1 MPTVLEELVVTLGL
15 DSSNF
20 RQQAQQVQAVQG
32 QAAQNSRRIGLQ
44 YEENARKT
52 ISTTGRY
59 LTQSE
64 QVVKNTLNGLNRMRS
79 EIMAVFSTLALGFG
93 TAGVIGQVAKIEAQ
107 TVRAAKNIGVSAKEL
122 NTWQEAAK
130 RFGGSAEGV
139 TNTMQGLVTEF
150 ETLKITGQSEV
161 ISMFRALG
169 IQVADAEGKMR
180 PLRDIWMDLSGVLS
194 RMPKPEANT
203 WGALLH
209 LDPGFINLLH
219 QGKDALRQTLD
230 QVERLGTITD
240 QQGKDA
246 IAFEQQMANMSQ
258 AAADFGRTLLGVFI
272 NDLTRATEAT
282 TAWIAANKG
291 WLADEFKQGVRDTI
305 DEYQR
310 LVVLW
315 NRAAESYNNIKT
327 YVQEHF
333 ALWSGSVGAQFT
345 SKLNET
351 DTILNRIGETI
362 SEKWSKALQ
371 GILNL
376 LEKVKQGFTA
386 LDAKDWGPE
395 SPFWRDVPEDEQLK
409 YPNSPAS
416 RRKAGQE
423 GMNPNPYNPLNP
435 GSWMNRPGPSL
446 GDASMGPEQTAFLKT
461 LSGPESGGR
470 YDILNGGETFDTSGQ
485 HPNRIGRGGTST
497 AAGRYQFTAATWNEY
512 AAKLGLT
519 DMRPEN
525 QDRAAWALA
534 SDEYRKKTGRDL
546 QIDIKAGGHDSEIAA
561 ALRGR
566 WPSLPGGSQSSQ
578 TQDTFNRAM
587 QMNTPGGSTRP
598 EAQKDA
604 KSWGDWFK
612 SGGWKPDP
620 GIGTWLTKPMSGD
633 PVKKSSVPANSNVET
648 HINGPITVNTQATD
662 AEGVAK
668 GLNDALVK
676 YTYVNQANT
685 GLA

>member
-258 AAADFGRTLLGVFI
+258 AAADFGR
-272 NDLTRATEAT
+272 ACSS
-282 TAWIAANKG
+282 
-291 WLADEFKQGVRDTI
+291 TI
-305 DEYQR
+305 
-310 LVVLW
+310 
-315 NRAAESYNNIKT
+315 
-327 YVQEHF
+327 
-333 ALWSGSVGAQFT
+333 
-345 SKLNET
+345 
-351 DTILNRIGETI
+351 
-362 SEKWSKALQ
+362 
-371 GILNL
+371 
-376 LEKVKQGFTA
+376 
-386 LDAKDWGPE
+386 
-395 SPFWRDVPEDEQLK
+395 
-409 YPNSPAS
+409 
-416 RRKAGQE
+416 
-423 GMNPNPYNPLNP
+423 
-435 GSWMNRPGPSL
+435 
-446 GDASMGPEQTAFLKT
+446 
-461 LSGPESGGR
+461 
-470 YDILNGGETFDTSGQ
+470 
-485 HPNRIGRGGTST
+485 
-497 AAGRYQFTAATWNEY
+497 
-512 AAKLGLT
+512 
-519 DMRPEN
+519 
-525 QDRAAWALA
+525 
-534 SDEYRKKTGRDL
+534 
-546 QIDIKAGGHDSEIAA
+546 
-561 ALRGR
+561 
-566 WPSLPGGSQSSQ
+566 
-578 TQDTFNRAM
+578 
-587 QMNTPGGSTRP
+587 
-598 EAQKDA
+598 
-604 KSWGDWFK
+604 
-612 SGGWKPDP
+612 
-620 GIGTWLTKPMSGD
+620 
-633 PVKKSSVPANSNVET
+633 
-648 HINGPITVNTQATD
+648 
-662 AEGVAK
+662 
-668 GLNDALVK
+668 
-676 YTYVNQANT
+676 
-685 GLA
+685 

>member
-1 MPTVLEELVVTLGL
+1 MGYL
-15 DSSNF
+15 SMF
-20 RQQAQQVQAVQG
+20 RGPQG
-32 QAAQNSRRIGLQ
+32 RM
-44 YEENARKT
+44 
-52 ISTTGRY
+52 
-59 LTQSE
+59 LTHSE
-64 QVVKNTLNGLNRMRS
+64 QVVKNTLTGLNRMRV
-79 EIMAVFSTLALGFG
+79 EILGVLGAVATGIGATG
-93 TAGVIGQVAKIEAQ
+93 AIGQIAKVEAQ

-258 AAADFGRTLLGVFI
+258 AATDFGRTLLGVFI
-272 NDLTRATEAT
+272 NDLARATEAT

-291 WLADEFKQGVRDTI
+291 WLSDEFKQGVRDTI

-315 NRAAESYNNIKT
+315 NKAAESYNNIKT

-333 ALWSGSVGAQFT
+333 ALWSGSAGTQFT
-345 SKLNET
+345 GKLSEA
-351 DTILNRIGETI
+351 DTIINRIGETI
-362 SEKWSKALQ
+362 SQKWGEALK
-371 GILNL
+371 GILDLINR
-376 LEKVKQGFTA
+376 VSQAFTA
-386 LDAKDWGPE
+386 LDAKQWGPD
-395 SPFWRDVPEDEQLK
+395 SPFWRDVPEDEQMK

-423 GMNPNPYNPLNP
+423 GQNPNPYSPWNP
-435 GSWMNRPGPSL
+435 GSWRNIPQPNL
-446 GDASMGPEQTAFLKT
+446 ADASMSESRAALLKT

-470 YDILNGGETFDTSGQ
+470 YDILNGGERFDTSGQ
-485 HPNRIGRGGTST
+485 HPNRVGAGGTST
-497 AAGRYQFTAATWNEY
+497 AAGRYQFTASTWNEL
-512 AAKLGLT
+512 AAKLNLR
-519 DMRPEN
+519 DMSPVN
-525 QDRAAWALA
+525 QDKAAWALA

-546 QIDIKAGGHDSEIAA
+546 DIDAGDESKLGQIAE

-566 WPSLPGGSQSSQ
+566 WPSLPGGTQSHQSMDNF
-578 TQDTFNRAM
+578 TQAWRTNK
-587 QMNTPGGSTRP
+587 PGGSVRP
-598 EAQKDA
+598 EAREGLG
-604 KSWGDWFK
+604 SWL
-612 SGGWKPDP
+612 SGNLKAWTPDT
-620 GIGTWLTKPMSGD
+620 GVGSWLTRPMTGD
-633 PVKKSSVPANSNVET
+633 PIKKSSASGGSTSSFET
-648 HINGPITVNTQATD
+648 HISGPITVNTNATD

-676 YTYVNQANT
+676 YSFVSQANA